1 MLDIFIW
8 FVRGIVL
15 MVIRPLSKIQYTAST
30 LVALILMY
38 LRLHYKCNVGFTD
51 LVLLAVVLIIPILA
65 GHVKL
70 D

>member
-1 MLDIFIW
+1 MLNILIW

-15 MVIRPLSKIQYTAST
+15 MVIRPLSKIQYTACT

-38 LRLHYKCNVGFTD
+38 MRISYKCNVNLTD
-51 LVLLAVVLIIPILA
+51 LVLLAVVLIIPVMA
-65 GHVKL
+65 GYVKL

>member
-1 MLDIFIW
+1 VLDIAIW

-15 MVIRPLSKIQYTAST
+15 MVIRPLGNVHYTACT

-38 LRLHYKCNVGFTD
+38 MRVNYRCSVGLVD
-51 LVLLAVVLIIPILA
+51 LILLGVVLIIPIIA